1 MSNGFFG
8 AAEARL
14 GTHDVI
20 ATVTRYPAGVS
31 LTQHAHATPYLSF
44 VLSGS
49 YVERIGRTA
58 LSCQHLTVRFHP
70 AGEEHSNTF
79 GPMGG
84 RCLNLELT
92 PRWRESLERLRG
104 GGREPL
110 ILFSAGGIGLRI
122 ATLCARR
129 KARMRRRGTVDSS
142 LEIEGLVAELLAS
155 CEVETR
161 RHCAAENSPAMRRAI
176 DLVEGASLRHVS
188 LAEVAAEAG
197 LHPTHFARKFRAL
210 VGVTLGEYVRRRRVA
225 RAESLFASNPTATV
239 SRIAAET
246 GFADHAHLT
255 RTFRATTGIVPSVF
269 RAALEREMDSAP
281 SRPPGIGR

>member
-1 MSNGFFG
+1 MLNGFFG
-8 AAEARL
+8 AAETRL
-14 GTHDVI
+14 GTPDVI
-20 ATVTRYPAGVS
+20 ASVTRYPAGTS
-31 LTQHAHATPYLSF
+31 LRLHAHAAPYLSF

-49 YVERIGRTA
+49 YVERVGRTT
-58 LSCQHLTVRFHP
+58 LSCQHLAVRFHP
-70 AGEEHSNTF
+70 AGEEHSNAF

-92 PRWRESLERLRG
+92 PRWRESLERLPRT
-104 GGREPL
+104 GRTPL
-110 ILFSAGGIGLRI
+110 IHFSAGGIGLRL
-122 ATLCARR
+122 ARLCVRR
-129 KARMRRRGTVDSS
+129 KAPMHPRGPGDSI
-142 LEIEGLVAELLAS
+142 LEIEGLIAELLAA

-161 RHCAAENSPAMRRAI
+161 RHSAAEKSPAMRRAI
-176 DLVEGASLRHVS
+176 DLVDAASARHVS

-210 VGVTLGEYVRRRRVA
+210 VGLTLGEYVRRRRVA

-239 SRIAAET
+239 SRVAAES

-269 RAALEREMDSAP
+269 RAALQREMGAAASP
-281 SRPPGIGR
+281 